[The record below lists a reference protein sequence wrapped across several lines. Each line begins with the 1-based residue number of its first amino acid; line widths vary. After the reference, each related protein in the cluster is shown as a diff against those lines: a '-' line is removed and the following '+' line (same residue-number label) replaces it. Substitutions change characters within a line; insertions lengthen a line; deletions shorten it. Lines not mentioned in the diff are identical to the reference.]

1 MFGSVNM
8 TLIISNEEIN
18 NIMKI
23 AKLLEKS
30 GLWIKGITETIKNE
44 AEEQTWGFIAMLLST
59 LVASLLGNLL
69 AGKGIIRASGCII
82 RAGHDF

>member
-18 NIMKI
+18 DIMKI
-23 AKLLEKS
+23 AKSLEKS
-30 GLWIKGITETIKNE
+30 GLWIKGVTETIKNE
-44 AEEQTWGFIAMLLST
+44 AEEQTWGFIAMLLS
-59 LVASLLGNLL
+59 SLLGSLL
-69 AGKGIIRASGCII
+69 AGKGIIIASECII

>member
-18 NIMKI
+18 DIMKI
-23 AKLLEKS
+23 AKSLEKS
-30 GLWIKGITETIKNE
+30 GLWIKGVTETIKNE
-44 AEEQTWGFIAMLLST
+44 AEEQTWGFIAMLLS
-59 LVASLLGNLL
+59 SLLGSLL
-69 AGKGIIRASGCII
+69 GGKGIITASECII

>member
-18 NIMKI
+18 DIMKI
-23 AKLLEKS
+23 AKSLEKS
-30 GLWIKGITETIKNE
+30 GLWIKGVTETIKNE
-44 AEEQTWGFIAMLLST
+44 AEEQTWGFIAMLLS
-59 LVASLLGNLL
+59 SLLGSLL
-69 AGKGIIRASGCII
+69 AGKGIITASECII